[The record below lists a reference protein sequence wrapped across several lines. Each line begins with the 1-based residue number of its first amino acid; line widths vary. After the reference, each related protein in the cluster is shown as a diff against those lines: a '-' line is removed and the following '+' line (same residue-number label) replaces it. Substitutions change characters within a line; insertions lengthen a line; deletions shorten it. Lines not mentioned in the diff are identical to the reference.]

1 MHELHLCVVFHRHRR
16 YLMVLHG
23 LLEEVLVLFHILD
36 LRLPDCSYL
45 DISATT
51 ATHSSKH
58 LRRQYLRRAVHGDHP

>member
-58 LRRQYLRRAVHGDHP
+58 LRR